1 LQSSSSGRAVF
12 VDRLPGGNDVPEE
25 IEIDTD
31 TLDEKIHEEVEREGG
46 SLLKMIAL
54 TTAVFAALA
63 AVAALLAGGTVNEAL
78 VLKTEATRLQA
89 EASDQWA
96 AYQAKGIKSAIQL
109 ASESA
114 WVALGKKP
122 PASFSEE
129 RQRYAR
135 EQAELARVA
144 HEKERERDRKSA
156 DADHLLHQHHRFADS
171 VALFQVAIALGAVA
185 ALTRVR
191 LVWYGSMVV
200 GVCGAALF
208 LTTML

>member
-1 LQSSSSGRAVF
+1 M
-12 VDRLPGGNDVPEE
+12 PEE

-31 TLDEKIHEEVEREGG
+31 TLDERIHEEVEREGG

-144 HEKERERDRKSA
+144 HEKERERDR
-156 DADHLLHQHHRFADS
+156 
-171 VALFQVAIALGAVA
+171 LFQVAIALGAVA